1 LTHRHL
7 NVARQEGAPAVVGG
21 QQLIEGPFAK
31 GYFVPPVYAD
41 VRDDTRIAQQEIFGP
56 VISAI
61 PFADGD

>member
-1 LTHRHL
+1 
-7 NVARQEGAPAVVGG
+7 
-21 QQLIEGPFAK
+21 
-31 GYFVPPVYAD
+31 